1 MMAERWRERLPALF
15 AIALPVLAGLAY
27 MALFGAPGSY
37 LVANGGA
44 LVLAGAF
51 LLLGIPPLHRRGRLV
66 LGLVLLALFALPLLT
81 GPTLEGPFTDGVR
94 RWLPLG
100 PITLHAGLLT
110 IPPLLVL
117 ASEDERLGPLAIG
130 VGLLIALLQPDFASA
145 FALTGGAV
153 GLYQARRDWRIGL
166 VIILGFLFS
175 VSAALRGEL
184 PAVPFVERVVIDAL
198 RESLALGAL
207 LALALGGATLTMLF
221 GTGLPARTRYA
232 IGMGFFGFLVASL
245 ISNYPT
251 PLAGYGAAAI
261 LGFALAHALAFALPE
276 DHKVDA

>member
-1 MMAERWRERLPALF
+1 MGERWQERLPALF

-27 MALFGAPGSY
+27 MAAGGAPQTY
-37 LVANGGA
+37 MLVNGGA
-44 LVLAGAF
+44 LLAGGAI
-51 LLLGIPPLHRRGRLV
+51 LLVGLPPLERRGRVIAGML
-66 LGLVLLALFALPLLT
+66 LLALFALPLLT
-81 GPTLEGPFTDGVR
+81 GPTLDGPFTEGVR

-100 PITLHAGLLT
+100 PLALHAGLLT

-117 ASEDERLGPLAIG
+117 ASQDERLGPIAIL
-130 VGLLIALLQPDFASA
+130 VGLLVALLQPDFASG

-184 PAVPFVERVVIDAL
+184 PAVPFVERIVIDAL
-198 RESLALGAL
+198 RESLALGVL
-207 LALALGGATLTMLF
+207 LALALGGATLAMLF
-221 GTGLPARTRYA
+221 GTGLPRRIRYA
-232 IGMGFFGFLVASL
+232 IGMGFFGFLVTSL
-245 ISNYPT
+245 ISTYPT

-261 LGFALAHALAFALPE
+261 IGFALAHALAFGLA
-276 DHKVDA
+276 DAQKVDA